1 MREIVF
7 DTETTGLEPAKDR
20 IIEIGCV
27 ELIDGLPTGRTYET
41 RIDPRQ
47 SLSDEIVKLVG
58 LTDAD
63 LRGQPFFEDI
73 VEPLMEFI
81 GDAIL
86 VAHNADF
93 DRNFLNAELV
103 RCGRKPTPNTQYI
116 DTRAMALKKL
126 PGAGGSLN
134 ALCRTYKDHICT
146 HFRVEKWVDARSRVL
161 PDGRRVPAHGAFID
175 ARLLAVCLL
184 ALCGGRQQRLEL
196 AAESA
201 GGTIIRAARPQRPQ
215 SLPARVTSDEEAA
228 HAAFIATLGENAIW
242 RRYTAG

>member
-20 IIEIGCV
+20 IIEVGCV
-27 ELIDGLPTGRTYET
+27 ELINGLPTGRTYET

-63 LRGQPFFEDI
+63 LRGQPYFEDI
-73 VEPLMEFI
+73 VGPLMDFI

-93 DRNFLNAELV
+93 DRNFLNAELE
-103 RCGRKPTPNTQYI
+103 RCGRKTTPKDQYI

-134 ALCRTYKDHICT
+134 ALCRTYKDHICA
-146 HFRVEKWVDARSRVL
+146 HFRVEKWEDARSRIL
-161 PDGRRVPAHGAFID
+161 PDGRRVPAHGALID
-175 ARLLAVCLL
+175 ARLLAVCYLE
-184 ALCGGRQQRLEL
+184 LCGGRQQRLEL
-196 AAESA
+196 VAESGGA
-201 GGTIIRAARPQRPQ
+201 GVTRAARPQRPAA
-215 SLPARVTSDEEAA
+215 LPPLVTPEEQAA
-228 HAAFIATLGENAIW
+228 HAAFIGTLGENAIW
-242 RRYTAG
+242 RRYNQG

>member
-7 DTETTGLEPAKDR
+7 DTETTGLEHARDR

-27 ELIDGLPTGRTYET
+27 ELVNGLPTGRTYET
-41 RIDPRQ
+41 RLDPRQ

-73 VEPLMEFI
+73 VDPLMEFI

-103 RCGRKPTPNTQYI
+103 RCGRPPTPASQYI
-116 DTRAMALKKL
+116 DTRALALKKL

-134 ALCRTYKDHICT
+134 ALCRTYKDHICA
-146 HFRVEKWVDARSRVL
+146 HFRVEKWEDARSRVL
-161 PDGRRVPAHGAFID
+161 PDGRRVPAHGALID
-175 ARLLAVCLL
+175 ARLLAVCYLE
-184 ALCGGRQQRLEL
+184 LCGGRQQRLEL
-196 AAESA
+196 TADH
-201 GGTIIRAARPQRPQ
+201 GGSGVARAPRPQRSKP
-215 SLPARVTSDEEAA
+215 LPSRATTAEQEA
-228 HAAFIATLGENAIW
+228 HAAFVATLGEAAIW
-242 RRYTAG
+242 RRYQAG

>member
-7 DTETTGLEPAKDR
+7 DTETTGLEHAKDR

-27 ELIDGLPTGRTYET
+27 ELINGLPTGRTYET

-47 SLSDEIVKLVG
+47 SLSEEIIKLVG

-73 VEPLMEFI
+73 VDPLMEFI

-93 DRNFLNAELV
+93 DRNFLNAELA
-103 RCGRKPTPNTQYI
+103 RCGRAPTPPSQYV
-116 DTRAMALKKL
+116 DTRALALKKL

-134 ALCRTYKDHICT
+134 ALCRTYKDHICA
-146 HFRVEKWVDARSRVL
+146 HFRVEKWEDARSRLL
-161 PDGRRVPAHGAFID
+161 PDGRRVPAHGALID
-175 ARLLAVCLL
+175 ARLLAVCYLE
-184 ALCGGRQQRLEL
+184 LCGGRQQRLEL
-196 AAESA
+196 SAEGSGA
-201 GGTIIRAARPQRPQ
+201 GVVRAARPQRPMP
-215 SLPARVTSDEEAA
+215 LPPRLTPEEEAA
-228 HAAFIATLGENAIW
+228 HAAFVGTMGEAAIW
-242 RRYTAG
+242 RRYSAG